1 MVRALLH
8 IHTKHFRFSHVPH
21 FSQKSQLRDYIKEKH
36 PGLKA
41 IFVEPG
47 FYMQNW
53 QTLFKPSPSAD
64 GTLVFSAPVPPETK
78 LHLADIEDT
87 GPVVREIL
95 KNPDKFV
102 GQDICIC
109 GEAIAFGDLSKVFT
123 KVTGKASVSKTVNEE
138 EFRQMLGLMPKL
150 AQDDLI
156 ESYKWFEEFGYYGRD
171 KDWTTGKQIAPV
183 KTFEEWLK
191 KTQWS
196 G

>member
-1 MVRALLH
+1 MIRALLH
-8 IHTKHFRFSHVPH
+8 THPQHFRFSHVPH

-36 PGLKA
+36 PELKA
-41 IFVEPG
+41 IFVG
-47 FYMQNW
+47 LSFYMQNW
-53 QTLFKPSPSAD
+53 QTFFKLTQSDD
-64 GTLVFSAPVPPETK
+64 GALVFYAPIPAETK
-78 LHLADIEDT
+78 LHLVDVEDT

-123 KVTGKASVSKTVNEE
+123 RVTGKASVSKTVNEA
-138 EFRQMLGLMPKL
+138 EFRQMLGLMPK
-150 AQDDLI
+150 AGQDDLV
-156 ESYKWFEEFGYYGRD
+156 EAYKWFEEFGCYGRE
-171 KDWTTGKQIAPV
+171 KDWTTGKQIAPLN
-183 KTFEEWLK
+183 TFEEWLK